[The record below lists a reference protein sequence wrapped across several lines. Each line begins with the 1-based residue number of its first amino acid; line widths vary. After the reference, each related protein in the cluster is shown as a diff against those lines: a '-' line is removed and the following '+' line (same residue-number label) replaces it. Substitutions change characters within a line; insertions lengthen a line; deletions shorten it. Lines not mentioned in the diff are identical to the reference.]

1 MDNQPFS
8 TTGDQAS
15 IDLLATLE
23 PDNLIPSTK
32 YFTDTM
38 LPKTYESLKVK
49 IQTKFSETSFFF
61 SFTSDI

>member
-49 IQTKFSETSFFF
+49 IRTEFS
-61 SFTSDI
+61 